1 MVEFKLNIA
10 NPKEGKTYTSEIKDP
25 KAQVLIGKKV
35 GEVVDGTLLG
45 LEWKKLK
52 ITGGSDSSGFPI
64 RQDIHGG
71 VKKRVLITKGVG
83 LKKVPRKGYRKK
95 KMVRGNTITS
105 DIYQINMVI
114 VE

>member
-1 MVEFKLNIA
+1 MVEFKLDIA
-10 NPKEGKTYTSEIKDP
+10 DPKAGKTYTVKIKDP
-25 KAQVLIGKKV
+25 QASALIGRKI
-35 GEVVDGTLLG
+35 GDIVDGTILG
-45 LEWKKLK
+45 LQWKKLK
-52 ITGGSDSSGFPI
+52 ITGGTDSSGFPM
-64 RQDIHGG
+64 RPDIHGG
-71 VKKRVLITKGVG
+71 VKKRVLLTKGIG